1 MNIWI
6 ELITVVAEVI
16 LPVYFFH
23 GFWGA
28 IKCGKSSA
36 VLFVFL
42 YGLLLAFASL
52 YLPASL
58 LRTGLIIV
66 ITYSLA
72 VILFQKP
79 WIVTLYPVF
88 LFFFTSIISDVIC
101 GAVFAGVGI
110 SIEEFMGIGSA
121 RAIYNSM
128 AKLVHLLFLYIT
140 LRIIRHRYESAS
152 LVRCLPLIACILV
165 SFVICFYN
173 FSAWM
178 DSNVPIGAILGS
190 VGLLYINMLIC
201 IYIDIIDQIYKNQ
214 KETEL
219 EKQQLEIKAQ
229 YYHDMIDRQEE
240 TRGLW
245 HDIKKYL
252 SAMEAL
258 VGTDNKEEARRCLE
272 TVSEKLS
279 GLENAVDTGNE
290 LVDSIF
296 NYGFR
301 KAALSDVSITPK
313 IWVSSNLDIP
323 SADLFIIIGNTMDNA
338 VEACSLMPDIN
349 ERTIDI
355 SLQQKNHI
363 LFYEIRN
370 PYLKERKEKHGKI
383 HGYGLRN
390 VKTLVEQNGGSMS
403 ISTENGRFVVSIRL
417 NV

>member
-23 GFWGA
+23 GFFSTM
-28 IKCGKSSA
+28 KCGKSSA
-36 VLFVFL
+36 VLFIFL
-42 YGLLLAFASL
+42 YGVLLAFASL

-58 LRTGLIIV
+58 MRTVLIIV

-72 VILFQKP
+72 FFLFRKP

-88 LFFFTSIISDVIC
+88 LFFFTAIISDVIC
-101 GAVFAGVGI
+101 GAAFTGVGI

-121 RAIYNSM
+121 RAIYNSL
-128 AKLVHLLFLYIT
+128 AKLVHLLFLYII
-140 LRIIRHRYESAS
+140 LRIMRRKYESAS

-178 DSNVPIGAILGS
+178 NSNAPVGAILGS
-190 VGLLYINMLIC
+190 VGLLYINILIC
-201 IYIDIIDQIYKNQ
+201 IYIDIMDQIYKNQ

-219 EKQQLEIKAQ
+219 EKQQLEIRAQ
-229 YYHDMIDRQEE
+229 YYQDMIGRQEE
-240 TRGLW
+240 TRSLW
-245 HDIKKYL
+245 HDIKKYM

-272 TVSEKLS
+272 TISEKLS
-279 GLENAVDTGNE
+279 GLENVVDTGNT

-301 KAALSDVSITPK
+301 KAALSDVSIIPK
-313 IWVSSNLDIP
+313 IWVSPDLDIP
-323 SADLFIIIGNTMDNA
+323 SADLFIIIGNTLDNA
-338 VEACSLMPDIN
+338 VEACGLLPDTAD
-349 ERTIDI
+349 RTIHI

-363 LFYEIRN
+363 LRYEISN
-370 PYLKERKEKHGKI
+370 PYIPGAKGKRGKF

-390 VKTLVEQNGGSMS
+390 VKTLVEKNGGSMS
-403 ISTENGRFVVSIRL
+403 ISRDDGFFAILIYL
-417 NV
+417 NA